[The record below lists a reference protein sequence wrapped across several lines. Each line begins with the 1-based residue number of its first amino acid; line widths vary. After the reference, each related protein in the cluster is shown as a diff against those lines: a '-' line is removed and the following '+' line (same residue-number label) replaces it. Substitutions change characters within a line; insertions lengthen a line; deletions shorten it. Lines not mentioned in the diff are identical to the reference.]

1 MIKRLM
7 MLCVMACI
15 AITTV
20 AEKINITVKGVALNN
35 GGDVIVYLNNYGMDR
50 QKLNVSDGTFTY
62 NASVER
68 NSFLLF
74 LDTTGQ
80 NIYCV
85 VADGASAHLNMKE
98 NKVSGTPLNDSLNV
112 IVRELAKHEEAMKQ
126 YRASAAKETDES
138 KARELRAKARQERYI
153 YKQVLFKAVENNK
166 ENCLPAYLIA
176 YQGVSDFNIL
186 EAYAN
191 SGMEYTKH
199 PTFANVMQYVQH
211 ERPKYELVGK
221 RFLDFSEK
229 DGDGKQHKL
238 SEYVGKGNYVLIDF
252 WASWCGPCM
261 REMPTLKEAKRR
273 FGRNG
278 FEILGVSLDN
288 NETQWKAAIKNG
300 GFNWLHLSGLNGWN
314 SEGVSLYNIK
324 GIPANFL
331 CNGDGVIVAVDLRG
345 EALLEKLEEIY
356 ETM

>member
-1 MIKRLM
+1 
-7 MLCVMACI
+7 MLVVIACI

-20 AEKINITVKGVALNN
+20 AEKINITVKGVAPNN
-35 GGDVIVYLNNYGMDR
+35 AGDVIVFVNGYGNNGK
-50 QKLNVSDGTFTY
+50 KLDVSGGTFNYTT
-62 NASVER
+62 SVER

-74 LDTTGQ
+74 WDTAGQ
-80 NIYCV
+80 NSYAV
-85 VADGASAHLNMKE
+85 VVDGTSANLNMRD
-98 NKVSGTPLNDSLNV
+98 NQVSGTPLNDSLNV
-112 IVRELAKHEEAMKQ
+112 ILRELAKHDEAMKL
-126 YRASAAKETDES
+126 YRANASKETDAT
-138 KARELRAKARQERYI
+138 KARELRAKARQERES

-166 ENCLPAYLIA
+166 RNCLPAYLIA
-176 YQGVSDFNIL
+176 YQGISDFSVL

-199 PTFANVMQYVQH
+199 PMFANVMQYVQS
-211 ERPKYELVGK
+211 EKPKYALVGK
-221 RFLDFSEK
+221 IFLDFSEK
-229 DGDGKQHKL
+229 GRDGKLHKL

-261 REMPTLKEAKRR
+261 GEMPTLKEAKRR
-273 FGRNG
+273 FGKNG
-278 FEILGVSLDN
+278 FEILGISLDN
-288 NETQWKAAIKNG
+288 NETQWKAAIDNG
-300 GFNWLHLSGLNGWN
+300 GFNWLHLSCLNGWR

-331 CNGDGVIVAVDLRG
+331 CNGDGVIIAVDLRG